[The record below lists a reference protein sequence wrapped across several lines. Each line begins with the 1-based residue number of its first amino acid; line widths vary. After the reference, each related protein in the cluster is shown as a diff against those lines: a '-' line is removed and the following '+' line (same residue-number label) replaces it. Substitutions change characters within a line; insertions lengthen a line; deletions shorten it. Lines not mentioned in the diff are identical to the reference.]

1 MAGKLTSRPLGLI
14 RQSGEEVIASST
26 PLALLLGEP
35 IALPLG
41 WGSHLWRPHTYPS
54 AVRVRPLRPDDYP
67 AVAAIF
73 ADGIATRVATFETT
87 VPSWEEWDAAH
98 LPGHRL
104 VAELDGEVAGWCA
117 IVPYSRRAVY
127 RGVGEESV
135 YVAERARGRGIGRAL
150 LEAVIESARA
160 GGLWTLQAGIFPDNG
175 ASLAVHRA
183 VGFREVGVRERIAQ
197 LDGAWRDVVLL
208 ELRL

>member
-1 MAGKLTSRPLGLI
+1 
-14 RQSGEEVIASST
+14 
-26 PLALLLGEP
+26 
-35 IALPLG
+35 
-41 WGSHLWRPHTYPS
+41 
-54 AVRVRPLRPDDYP
+54 VRPLRPDDYP
-67 AVAAIF
+67 DVAAIF
-73 ADGIATRVATFETT
+73 AEGIVTRVATHETT

-183 VGFREVGVRERIAQ
+183 VGFREVGVRKRIAQ